1 MKDLS
6 SSTPRIGLAEHFGIL
21 VQVNTLIV
29 GY

>member
-6 SSTPRIGLAEHFGIL
+6 SSTPRIGLAEHVGML
-21 VQVNTLIV
+21 VQVNTQII